1 MAKTLSRHAT
11 TAAIAETGI
20 VVTYHHTVIVRTD
33 PHARTITLDLGGWD
47 TVTTRAKMNQAA
59 AQFDLGFSVFRKDG
73 ITYARTRYG
82 DRHTDVRMNLD
93 SPFAFEAAADVK
105 LSLEQHATLGFA
117 V

>member
-1 MAKTLSRHAT
+1 MAKTLSSHST
-11 TAAIAETGI
+11 TAAIAESGI

-33 PHARTITLDLGGWD
+33 PAARTITLDLGGWD

-59 AQFDLGFSVFRKDG
+59 AQFGLGFSVFRKDG

-82 DRHTDVRMNLD
+82 DRSTDVRLNVN
-93 SPFAFEAAADVK
+93 SPFAFEAPADVK
-105 LSLEQHATLGFA
+105 LSLEHHAALGFA